1 MSLRILFMD
10 VDVEKLNVILSING
24 HIKVDEYDEIDL
36 EFNEED
42 DVGHNND

>member
-1 MSLRILFMD
+1 MD